1 MGVIGDAH
9 AASAEFGQ
17 RIVDHVVETAGG
29 VLKQLLDNQRFSRG

>member
-17 RIVDHVVETAGG
+17 HIVDHIVEKAGDI
-29 VLKQLLDNQRFSRG
+29 LKQLLDSQRLSRR